1 METHSLFDKKEID
14 SELKIGS
21 DLFVESQRTP
31 NLHNKLNVILLEL
44 QRRKTAIQQDYYKMF
59 KERWEYYTGK
69 ASPEIYKQCP
79 FPFRILKGDLEI
91 YINSDSEIS
100 RIKKQLQEIES
111 EINYISEALKQVG
124 QRSYLIRNMISYLE
138 YLNGL
143 N

>member
-1 METHSLFDKKEID
+1 MEKHSLFDKKEID
-14 SELKIGS
+14 EELKIGS
-21 DLFVESQRTP
+21 DLFKESQRTP

-44 QRRKTAIQQDYYKMF
+44 QRRKSALQLEYYKMF
-59 KERWEYYTGK
+59 RQKWEYYTGK
-69 ASPEIYKQCP
+69 ASPEVYKQCP

-91 YINSDSEIS
+91 YLNSDSDLSLLKQQLHTIDSEIS
-100 RIKKQLQEIES
+100 
-111 EINYISEALKQVG
+111 YISESLKQVG